1 MAAPKNFYTP
11 PTSSSSSSLQY
22 DAAGSRNEVR
32 EYYPSHAQ
40 AQPKGLA
47 GTDPKRLERLE
58 QRMMTRAEDGSA
70 PYPNAAPNKS
80 RRAEMNPSA
89 RFELTGVRHAVVEP
103 FQGQIYI
110 KIREFVQKK
119 DRDFWSSP
127 RGINLRVNEW
137 KKLVELM
144 PAITEAVEELENQ
157 GSKKMKRDGDAQS
170 DEATPD
176 PEDGFPWGYTGDAVP
191 YTKPSGT
198 PEEQK
203 EREACKDLA
212 FNIIQSIF
220 VPCILKKV
228 DEMCSEQCYG
238 CNLPIAEDFTQKNHE
253 CLMLDVSDKVERYFD
268 KAVDDILETG
278 LGKCRL
284 EWNTTAKE
292 NKRIVSQYSTIHA
305 RNRLFTKYVDM
316 HVKKRVEEPEN
327 GRAVLYNICHIDG

>member
-89 RFELTGVRHAVVEP
+89 RFELTGVRHAV
-103 FQGQIYI
+103 
-110 KIREFVQKK
+110 
-119 DRDFWSSP
+119 
-127 RGINLRVNEW
+127 
-137 KKLVELM
+137 

-278 LGKCRL
+278 LGKCRS